1 MSQIKKLGLARPTRA
16 LTALSKHQDSRDFVA
31 QCPPRGTFH
40 AWSMIGQMNGD
51 QSVFLSRARRSG
63 ARPRRSDFRIA
74 GKSHALIF
82 LILEFFVFFVSFVSF
97 SGNSM
102 RSLTEFQG
110 LSCPVL
116 TNLEQKETKETKG
129 ESPA

>member
-1 MSQIKKLGLARPTRA
+1 MSQIKKLGSARPTRA

-51 QSVFLSRARRSG
+51 QSAFLPRARRSR
-63 ARPRRSDFRIA
+63 ARPRRSDFRIE

-82 LILEFFVFFVSFVSF
+82 PILEFFVFFVSFS
-97 SGNSM
+97 SNSM

-116 TNLEQKETKETKG
+116 TNLEQKETKG
-129 ESPA
+129 ESPP